1 MKKQIGVA
9 VLGSLFAALP
19 VFALGG
25 DSATI
30 AQLQAENAAITAGN
44 LSVNPQASLRA
55 ITPVGQGAGTVSS
68 EWQAVQADNAQIQRL
83 ASDWGNVQQQA
94 ANDAQRASYASLSG
108 IGPRL

>member
-25 DSATI
+25 DSATM

-55 ITPVGQGAGTVSS
+55 ITPVGQGGGTVSS
-68 EWQAVQADNAQIQRL
+68 ESSELQAVQADNALTQ
-83 ASDWGNVQQQA
+83 
-94 ANDAQRASYASLSG
+94 SLSQ
-108 IGPRL
+108 

>member
-9 VLGSLFAALP
+9 VLGSLFAVLP
-19 VFALGG
+19 AFALGG
-25 DSATI
+25 DSATM

-44 LSVNPQASLRA
+44 LSVTPQAALQA
-55 ITPVGQGAGTVSS
+55 IPQVGQGVETVSS
-68 EWQAVQADNAQIQRL
+68 ELQAVRADNAQIQRL

>member
-55 ITPVGQGAGTVSS
+55 ITPVGQGVAPYPPNGRPSRRTM
-68 EWQAVQADNAQIQRL
+68 R
-83 ASDWGNVQQQA
+83 
-94 ANDAQRASYASLSG
+94 
-108 IGPRL
+108 

>member
-9 VLGSLFAALP
+9 VLGSLFAVLP

-44 LSVNPQASLRA
+44 LSVNPQASLQA
-55 ITPVGQGAGTVSS
+55 ITQVGQGAGTVSS
-68 EWQAVQADNAQIQRL
+68 ELQAVQADNA
-83 ASDWGNVQQQA
+83 
-94 ANDAQRASYASLSG
+94 
-108 IGPRL
+108 